1 MSVLALQKFRRSRS
15 LPPSSTVVVVYRPGS
30 CNATQSCFDDY
41 CDLLKLL
48 STFSAPLMI
57 AGDFNI
63 HVDDVTDTHIRKLS
77 DILSCQSTSAS
88 LLTDPPILLIPRN
101 DRNVAVLPIDPP
113 LLRPVVRRC
122 LLQLSDAIDINR
134 VSSST

>member
-1 MSVLALQKFRRSRS
+1 
-15 LPPSSTVVVVYRPGS
+15 
-30 CNATQSCFDDY
+30 
-41 CDLLKLL
+41 
-48 STFSAPLMI
+48 MI

-77 DILSCQSTSAS
+77 DILSCQSTSAR

-101 DRNVAVLPIDPP
+101 DRNVAVLPVDPP